1 MGSSQVEIIV
11 DCEFRSAV
19 KFKEGRSLADS
30 MSAEEGESESDGE
43 VREEGAMDANTVSGD
58 EAIAETNGKVFEEAG
73 KRSTADVDADD
84 STVDEEQEPAELTVE
99 ELLAAAEQRADVA
112 EKEIGYRDA
121 EIQNVRKRMA
131 AEKSEA
137 VQYAGMGLARR
148 MLAVL
153 DDVDRALSALP
164 EGEEGAISEGLQ
176 LMRNRLWQELS
187 SSGVREITT
196 DVGFDPNLHEAIT
209 TIPASEEIPAKSI
222 VSVLEPGY
230 RYKERIIK
238 AARVVVAAAPQS
250 TVETEPDKST
260 ESDDSTIPGNQ
271 AGDGGTED

>member
-19 KFKEGRSLADS
+19 KFKEDRSLADS